1 MRSSYSDLHPRKI
14 CGRYSYNY
22 LQGYAFNVDWEAG
35 VVGDIS
41 ALTVYLRFVSD
52 DTVHYTGF
60 NVTFIAASRRGR

>member
-1 MRSSYSDLHPRKI
+1 MRSSYSDLHPRKF

-22 LQGYAFNVDWEAG
+22 LQGYAFNVDL
-35 VVGDIS
+35 GDIS
-41 ALTVYLRFVSD
+41 APTIYLRFVSD